1 MWKRV
6 WGRKTEH
13 KKTSSIEY
21 SKISPQGTWFQTEL
35 NWILDLF
42 LAWIYLMDQTK
53 EDQTWEQEKHW
64 ISGSRKCWE
73 IMFCHDDHLEDVVH
87 VSLLSEMLAA

>member
-42 LAWIYLMDQTK
+42 PAWIYLMDQTK
-53 EDQTWEQEKHW
+53 EDQTWEQEKLDLRLQKML
-64 ISGSRKCWE
+64 GDNVLSR
-73 IMFCHDDHLEDVVH
+73 
-87 VSLLSEMLAA
+87 